1 MDERARDFVDVAGEV
16 REWDRVLR
24 ENGEQISKLYN
35 AVLPLSPLQ
44 TTITSSLDYI
54 ESQQADLSSILDSY
68 ESQISDL
75 VDLSAMSSSGLGRSV
90 GGAGAGGGSA
100 AEKERERAYQL
111 ATDLSQ
117 SLDST
122 STSLSS
128 LIQTLNALSPTSSA
142 ANAIASAAAHGS
154 DDASALTGAGAG
166 GAADPL
172 AQIAAILN
180 AHLGSLRWIE
190 GTTDALRTNVRDL
203 EGRVADVH
211 GRMVGTQGRVGG
223 SSSSSSTPLRNGAG
237 QQQQPLGASLGAQ
250 GRASPF
256 ARRA

>member
-1 MDERARDFVDVAGEV
+1 M
-16 REWDRVLR
+16 
-24 ENGEQISKLYN
+24 
-35 AVLPLSPLQ
+35 LPLSPLQ

-54 ESQQADLSSILDSY
+54 EAQQVDLAAVLDSY
-68 ESQISDL
+68 ESQITDL
-75 VDLSAMSSSGLGRSV
+75 VDQSAVTSSGLGRSV
-90 GGAGAGGGSA
+90 GGGSA

-111 ATDLSQ
+111 ATSLSH

-142 ANAIASAAAHGS
+142 ASAMA
-154 DDASALTGAGAG
+154 GAGATADDGAAALNGTSG
-166 GAADPL
+166 GGGADPL

-190 GTTDALRTNVRDL
+190 GTTDSLRGSVRDL
-203 EGRVADVH
+203 EGRVADVQ
-211 GRMVGTQGRVGG
+211 GRMGGTQGRVGG
-223 SSSSSSTPLRNGAG
+223 TGGGAG
-237 QQQQPLGASLGAQ
+237 LGASLGAS
-250 GRASPF
+250 GRGSPF